1 MGVSRRDFLMRV
13 GRVGG
18 YSAAFARMQS
28 LGWMPMKGGQDAP
41 IQAAAG
47 SGNGVKVVV
56 LGGGIGGLVSAY
68 ELKKLGYD
76 VTLLEARERPGGR
89 NWTGRDGTKVK
100 FVDGTKQTISWEEGN
115 YQNLGPARLP
125 STHWTMLGYCRELGV
140 ALEVEVNTSR
150 SSLLQSDAANG
161 GKPVMQRKGVED
173 RGGHLSDLL

>member
-13 GRVGG
+13 GQVGG
-18 YSAAFARMQS
+18 FGAAFATMQS
-28 LGWMPMKGGQDAP
+28 LGLMPMKGEQAAP
-41 IQAAAG
+41 IQAAAV

-100 FVDGTKQTISWEEGN
+100 FVDGTEQTIHWGGGN
-115 YQNLGPARLP
+115 YQ
-125 STHWTMLGYCRELGV
+125 
-140 ALEVEVNTSR
+140 
-150 SSLLQSDAANG
+150 
-161 GKPVMQRKGVED
+161 
-173 RGGHLSDLL
+173 